1 MASLFGAIA
10 APIIGGL
17 IGGGMSSQPVSSSQY
32 TYVPPNQA
40 GMAQSWQDAYGQVGG
55 MLPSYYGQ
63 LQPMSQSAL
72 MQAYNN
78 PYAQSYQQ
86 GAGQV
91 AQYGQQAGQQAMG
104 AANQLYQTS
113 MDPQQA
119 LYDRTLNQIQ
129 QQARAANSAAG
140 IGTSAAG
147 VGLENQAV
155 GNFNID
161 WQNQQLQR
169 ELQGAQGAGNV
180 NNQALNMMLG
190 TYGLPYQAGMAVP
203 AGQQAALGQYTQA
216 VGAYP
221 AALNQQMNQ
230 AANYMGRGQAAQ
242 NAAFQQQLLNAQAQ
256 NSQAAAI
263 GQGIAGGYQNYQTNQ
278 LLNNMIQ
285 QNQYNTNPYY
295 GWSNNPG
302 FSAGNMTGSGNWF
315 D

>member
-1 MASLFGAIA
+1 MAWIGAIA
-10 APIIGGL
+10 APVIGGL
-17 IGGGMSSQPVSSSQY
+17 LGGAMSSQPVSSSQY

-40 GMAQSWQDAYGQVGG
+40 GMAQNWQNAYGQVGG

-63 LQPMSQSAL
+63 IQPMSQSAL

-78 PYAQSYQQ
+78 PYAQQYQQ
-86 GAGQV
+86 GAGQM
-91 AQYGQQAGQQAMG
+91 AQAGQQAGQQAMG

-129 QQARAANSAAG
+129 QQSRAANAAAG

-190 TYGLPYQAGMAVP
+190 TYGLPYQVAGQIP
-203 AGQQAALGQYTQA
+203 ANQQAALAQYTSA
-216 VGAYP
+216 AGAYP

-230 AANYMGRGQAAQ
+230 AANYMGMGQSAQ
-242 NAAFQQQLLNAQAQ
+242 NSAFQQQMANAQAQ
-256 NSQAAAI
+256 NQQAAAI
-263 GQGIAGGYQNYQTNQ
+263 GQGITGAYQNYQTNQ
-278 LLNNMIQ
+278 LLNNMI
-285 QNQYNTNPYY
+285 NPSYMSPSASSSYY
-295 GWSNNPG
+295 GSGVPG
-302 FSAGNMTGSGNWF
+302 YSYQDLGVF
-315 D
+315 